1 MPCELSSSCKLLLV
15 SFRVLLT
22 VSDVSIVTS
31 TKTMSSQESKDS
43 GSYWIDIASII
54 LLSNI
59 SLLQGLVS
67 PHISRETSL
76 QITNRT
82 T

>member
-1 MPCELSSSCKLLLV
+1 MPCELSSSGKLLLV

-54 LLSNI
+54 SLSNI
-59 SLLQGLVS
+59 SLLQVLVS

>member
-1 MPCELSSSCKLLLV
+1 
-15 SFRVLLT
+15 
-22 VSDVSIVTS
+22 
-31 TKTMSSQESKDS
+31 MSSQESKDS

-54 LLSNI
+54 SLSNI
-59 SLLQGLVS
+59 SLLQVLVS